1 MSPLP
6 VFVVLDSSN
15 RGLPNVTVAFT
26 ATGGSQVTPL
36 SAVTDK
42 TGRVSPNSW
51 VMPGHLGSAFLVATI
66 PATGLTVSI
75 STAAVA
81 GPPAKVIITASPPSI
96 SPTETATL
104 SSVVTDAQQNP
115 IYGASVTYT
124 SSNPAVASISGNNI
138 TPHLAGDIVIT
149 GVVTGTTITGTL
161 GFSVLERFSN
171 LSGRPFGVAYLGGS
185 SPEFLVTELDV
196 EALAVL
202 NASTHASV
210 ASVPTSA
217 TPTDIAINSQ
227 GTIAY
232 VTGENGPSIT
242 VVALP
247 GGTLQ
252 QTFSEAGAVRLVLS
266 PDGSRLY
273 VGKTGGFDVLSTSTG
288 AVVTGFSTGGQINGM
303 AMSPDGSTLWLSNDF
318 TGKVYRVN
326 APTGTVTDSVAVT
339 GTPQEVAYHA
349 ASGTLY
355 VANEGGWV
363 DVFDGTH
370 LGTVRRIGNVLGAFG
385 MRLTADGTKLVVAG
399 SLYGSVYVVDRASG
413 VLTKTVRV
421 GGTPRRIALLPDGR
435 VAVANEAGYFTL
447 VSP

>member
-1 MSPLP
+1 
-6 VFVVLDSSN
+6 
-15 RGLPNVTVAFT
+15 
-26 ATGGSQVTPL
+26 
-36 SAVTDK
+36 
-42 TGRVSPNSW
+42 
-51 VMPGHLGSAFLVATI
+51 
-66 PATGLTVSI
+66 
-75 STAAVA
+75 
-81 GPPAKVIITASPPSI
+81 
-96 SPTETATL
+96 
-104 SSVVTDAQQNP
+104 
-115 IYGASVTYT
+115 VTYT
-124 SSNPAVASISGNNI
+124 SSNPAVASISGNKI
-138 TPHLAGDIVIT
+138 TPHAAGDVVIT
-149 GVVTGTTITGTL
+149 GVVTGTTVSGTL
-161 GFSVLERFSN
+161 GFSVLERFGN
-171 LSGRPFGVAYLGGS
+171 LAGRPFGVAYLGGP

-202 NASTHASV
+202 NASSYASL

-232 VTGENGPSIT
+232 VTGENGPNIT

-247 GGTLQ
+247 AGTSQ
-252 QTFSEAGAVRLVLS
+252 QTFSEAGSARLLLS

-288 AVVTGFSTGGQINGM
+288 AVIAGFATGGQINGM

-326 APTGTVTDSVAVT
+326 AATGTVTDSAAAS

-363 DVFDGTH
+363 DVLDGAH
-370 LGTVRRIGNVLGAFG
+370 LGTVRRIGNVPGAFG

-399 SLYGSVYVVDRASG
+399 SLYGSVYVVDRANG
-413 VLTKTVRV
+413 VVTKTVTV

-435 VAVANEAGYFTL
+435 VAIANEAGYVTL
-447 VSP
+447 LTP